1 VSTSPLRTPV
11 RGFSLLACVLVTVFL
26 PACASQ
32 IEPTNGCL
40 PGDCPDVRTQAATD
54 GGKTVVMEVGQ
65 WISMELPGPNADVTG
80 SSSNPAVLELVGKQ
94 RLLGG
99 GGRPVLA
106 YMSFHALKA
115 GSAHLTFGYRSCDQ
129 DTSPCSY
136 AIDVRVVQFPKT
148 KTTLWVGDPS
158 QAPVKLHVGESMR
171 FQACCQVVNM
181 EQPNVPVDQPMPT
194 IDRPG
199 VLEWAVD
206 PFVDHRRKPMSIN
219 AQRSIEGAVTAVA
232 PGTAHI
238 QGIYCPRIDVSSCP
252 SSWSV
257 TVVVT

>member
-1 VSTSPLRTPV
+1 M
-11 RGFSLLACVLVTVFL
+11 LVAFFL
-26 PACASQ
+26 SACASQ
-32 IEPTNGCL
+32 TKDTDWCL

-80 SSSNPAVLELVGKQ
+80 SSSDPAVLELVGKQ
-94 RLLGG
+94 RLMGG

-129 DTSPCSY
+129 DTPTCSY

-148 KTTLWVGDPS
+148 KTTVSVGDPS

-171 FQACCQVVNM
+171 FRACCQVVNVG
-181 EQPNVPVDQPMPT
+181 QPNVPVDQPMPT
-194 IDRPG
+194 LDRPD
-199 VLEWAVD
+199 VLVWAVN
-206 PFVDHRRKPMSIN
+206 PFVDHRRKPMSMN
-219 AQRSIEGAVTAVA
+219 AQRSIEGAVTAMA

-238 QGIYCPRIDVSSCP
+238 QGIYCPQTVGSYCP